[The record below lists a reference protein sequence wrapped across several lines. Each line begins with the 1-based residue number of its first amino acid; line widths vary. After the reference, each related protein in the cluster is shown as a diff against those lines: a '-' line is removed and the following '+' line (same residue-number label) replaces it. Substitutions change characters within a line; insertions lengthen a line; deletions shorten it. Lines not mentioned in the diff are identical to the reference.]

1 MFRRGSATEQH
12 QLGEKDKNIQG
23 QLRHASPDITRR
35 VYMQTVPERQL
46 EAADR
51 LELAAK
57 GKATGTEA
65 DAVQMPVQ
73 TLPASKANATRK
85 KPSAR
90 GTGIMAGDTV
100 F

>member
-12 QLGEKDKNIQG
+12 QLGEKDKNIQA

-46 EAADR
+46 EAAER

-57 GKATGTEA
+57 GKPTRRA
-65 DAVQMPVQ
+65 DESVQMSVQ
-73 TLPASKANATRK
+73 TLPSLPLNEGPKATHKLLILFSHALL
-85 KPSAR
+85 
-90 GTGIMAGDTV
+90 
-100 F
+100 